1 MGHKIETNWK
11 KGMAFEAIT
20 ESGTV
25 SLDAGEAVGGNDA
38 GLRPKSLMLV
48 ALAGCTAMDVASLF
62 TKMRAEPDDFKV
74 NISAEL
80 TDKHPKIYKN
90 VKIEYKFW
98 GKDLKKD
105 KLEKAVNLSATRYC
119 GVNAMFNSFSEVT
132 TEITFIDTNTGG
144 KV

>member
-1 MGHKIETNWK
+1 MAHKVETNWK
-11 KGMAFEAIT
+11 KGMAFESIT

-25 SLDAGEAVGGNDA
+25 MLDAGEAVGGNDA

-62 TKMRAEPDDFKV
+62 AKMRAEPDDFAV

-105 KLEKAVNLSATRYC
+105 KLEKAVNLSLSRYC
-119 GVNAMFNSFSEVT
+119 GVTAMFNSFSEVSS
-132 TEITFIDTNTGG
+132 EIIYIEN
-144 KV
+144 